1 MVEVR
6 KTDEFARWLSALR
19 DIRAKAKVL
28 ARISNMQNGNFG
40 DCKPV
45 GQGVSKSRI
54 SYGPG
59 YRLYF
64 IQHGAA
70 VIVLLA
76 GGEKSTQ
83 SRDIVVA
90 HRLAA
95 EL

>member
-6 KTDEFARWLSALR
+6 KTDEFASWLGSLR
-19 DIRAKAKVL
+19 DLRAKAKVL
-28 ARISNMQNGNFG
+28 ARISNMQDGNFG

-45 GQGVSKSRI
+45 GKGVSESRI
-54 SYGPG
+54 NYGPG

-76 GGEKSTQ
+76 GGDKSTQ
-83 SRDIVVA
+83 SHDIAVA
-90 HRLAA
+90 LKLATD
-95 EL
+95 L